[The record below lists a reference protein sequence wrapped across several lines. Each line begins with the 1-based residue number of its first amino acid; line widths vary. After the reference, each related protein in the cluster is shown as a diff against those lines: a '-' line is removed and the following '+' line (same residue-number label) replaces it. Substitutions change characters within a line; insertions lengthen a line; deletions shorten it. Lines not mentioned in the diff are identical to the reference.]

1 MTPAPSTSTTPNAP
15 DSKTSSPWR
24 VLICDELSP
33 AALAAFSEAG
43 IEPEIQTGLDES
55 QLVSAVPGV
64 HALIVRSATKI
75 TRKVIEAADT
85 LRVVGRAGTGVD
97 NVDCAAATERG
108 VVVMNTPT
116 GNTTTTAELA
126 VSLLCAIARHIP
138 RADRTVR
145 SGTWK
150 KKGLLG
156 TELTGKTVGII
167 GMGRIG
173 RTVASRVQGLRM
185 EAIGHDPYLQGTS
198 CPVDG
203 DADVPLLPLEELLSR
218 SDFVTLHIPRTDS
231 TANLLNAER
240 IALMRPGARL
250 INAARGGLVDEQ
262 ALAEAL
268 DSGRLAGAALDVL
281 AEEPPGAD
289 NPLVGREDV
298 ILTPHLGASSHEAQ
312 HKVAVGIARQI
323 SQFLIEGVADNA
335 VNAPALPAETRRRIA
350 PYVMLL
356 ERMGSFLAQHLGEPA
371 RKLELTL
378 AGEIAAEDTGPLE
391 SALLTGLLRE
401 SLAGPVNFVNA
412 PHIARE
418 RGLRVLHDCAGECH
432 GYQSLVKVRA
442 SARGGE
448 PSVLVT
454 GTVFGTNPRF
464 VRIDDLH
471 LDLNPRGLLLLTRHS
486 DSPGVLGTIGTLLGE
501 GGVNIRRVELGTP
514 AQDTIQAAATHA
526 AGFFSLDNEPA
537 PETLAAITALAPI
550 ESVRLVRL

>member
-537 PETLAAITALAPI
+537 PETLAAIAALAPI